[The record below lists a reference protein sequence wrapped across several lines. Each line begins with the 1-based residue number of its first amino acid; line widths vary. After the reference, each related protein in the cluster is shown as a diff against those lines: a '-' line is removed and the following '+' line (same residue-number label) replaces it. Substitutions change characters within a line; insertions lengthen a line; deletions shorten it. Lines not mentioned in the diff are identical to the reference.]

1 MFPVKIFDA
10 DGKLKK
16 TDSVKEQLK
25 AMWER
30 FPRTSMGGVI
40 SHRSPTRTKKC
51 ARCEKEFETWDPRVK
66 MCSKKCQQLQL
77 RIQRKT
83 APSVL
88 KKKAERKIEL
98 KKKKNCLYC
107 GEPYRSWRKSKL
119 FCNPKCNQTFHD
131 KKRKSR
137 KVGVKK

>member
-16 TDSVKEQLK
+16 TVSVKEQLK
-25 AMWER
+25 VMWER

-51 ARCEKEFETWDPRVK
+51 ARCKKEFETWDPRVK

-88 KKKAERKIEL
+88 KKKGRAQDRDCEKE
-98 KKKKNCLYC
+98 
-107 GEPYRSWRKSKL
+107 KL
-119 FCNPKCNQTFHD
+119 FVL
-131 KKRKSR
+131 RSALY
-137 KVGVKK
+137 VLEEV